1 MGRQAAPASGMARKK
16 RGHMIADGGL
26 RLELS
31 QPGEQV
37 RACFAPVA
45 DRMPPDRTALQ
56 ESLVAQGWQDARLD
70 ADAVNAFLAQCQ
82 LAEHEIDAVI
92 GTLLDGEFELE
103 VSEDKLVLRLTLVPP
118 EGGKPIELEDIRAA
132 IAGLQ
137 VTAPLDLPAIT
148 SALAAGSCENVDI
161 ARGTAPVPGTPAR
174 FTSMV
179 QPRKPVMSEGEDGRF
194 DLRDLGSLLLVNPGT
209 ALMRRTPAVPGREG
223 VDLFGKPIP
232 AEAVEDVP
240 FDDDLTGVAADPND
254 ANLLLA
260 VIAGSPKVMP
270 RGVTVSPVVDVEA
283 VDLHSGNVTFD
294 GSLRVSGDI
303 RTGMSV
309 KVTGD
314 VVVNGTIEAAHVE
327 AGGDVIVKGG
337 IIGKAESAHG
347 DSDEIASVRSRGA
360 VHARYIQN
368 AIVESVTEV
377 IVESGIRQSDVSA
390 GERVVVGT
398 PTGQG
403 SISGGRTRA
412 MATVSVATLGAPAG
426 TATAVQVGLN
436 PFADQQRAELEAQ
449 RRKVLEDQA
458 KLQQLVAFFAKHP
471 ERATG
476 EVREKARATMHKI
489 NRDLFELEAEIARMT
504 EQMKPAAD
512 AVIVAGRR
520 IHGGVTLQVGHKV
533 LKVMEDKPGGQVRVL
548 DDRIQVN

>member
-1 MGRQAAPASGMARKK
+1 MPAWPEGK
-16 RGHMIADGGL
+16 RGHMIADGGI

-45 DRMPPDRTALQ
+45 NRMPPDRAMLQ
-56 ESLVAQGWQDARLD
+56 ASLEEHGWQDARLD
-70 ADAVNAFLAQCQ
+70 AAAVNAFLTQCQ

-103 VSEDKLVLRLTLVPP
+103 VSPDQLVLRMTLVAP
-118 EGGKPIELEDIRAA
+118 EGGRPIELEDIRAA
-132 IAGLQ
+132 VSGMNVVA
-137 VTAPLDLPAIT
+137 VLDLDAIRA
-148 SALAAGSCENVDI
+148 ALAKGSCENVEI
-161 ARGTAPVPGTPAR
+161 AHGTAPVQGTPAE
-174 FTSMV
+174 FVNLV
-179 QPRKPVMSEGEDGRF
+179 QPRKPAQVEDEGDHF

-209 ALMRRTPAVPGREG
+209 ALMRRTAATPGREG
-223 VDLFGKPIP
+223 VDLFGKALP
-232 AEAVEDVP
+232 ADEVEDTP
-240 FDDDLTGVAADPND
+240 YADDLTGVSADPND
-254 ANLLLA
+254 PNLLLA
-260 VIAGSPKVMP
+260 VIAGSPRILP
-270 RGVTVSPVVDVEA
+270 HGVSVSPVVDVEA

-337 IIGKAESAHG
+337 IIGKAETSHG
-347 DSDEIASVRSRGA
+347 DSNEIASVRTKGA

-368 AIVESVTEV
+368 AIVEAATEV

-398 PTGQG
+398 PTGQS

-412 MATVSVATLGAPAG
+412 MQTVSVAVLGAPAG
-426 TATAVQVGLN
+426 SATMVQVGLN
-436 PFADQQRAELEAQ
+436 PFADEQRSSLEAR

-471 ERATG
+471 EKANG
-476 EVREKARATMHKI
+476 DVREKARATMHKI
-489 NRDLFELEAEIARMT
+489 NQDLFEIEAEVARVT
-504 EQMKPAAD
+504 EQMKPSD
-512 AVIVAGRR
+512 TAVIAAGRR

-533 LKVMEDKPGGQVRVL
+533 LKVMEDKPGGQVRVV
-548 DDRIQVN
+548 DDRITVT

>member
-1 MGRQAAPASGMARKK
+1 
-16 RGHMIADGGL
+16 MITDGGL

-37 RACFAPVA
+37 RACYVPDAG
-45 DRMPPDRTALQ
+45 RMPPDRTMLQ
-56 ESLVAQGWQDARLD
+56 ACLEEHGWQDARLD
-70 ADAVNAFLAQCQ
+70 QAAVVAFLSQCQ
-82 LAEHEIDAVI
+82 LAEHELDAVI
-92 GTLLDGEFELE
+92 GQLLDGEFELE
-103 VSEDKLVLRLTLVPP
+103 VSPDQLVLRMTLVAP
-118 EGGKPIELEDIRAA
+118 EGGRPIEIEDIRSAA
-132 IAGLQ
+132 AGMH
-137 VTAPLDLPAIT
+137 VTAPLDLAAIEA
-148 SALAAGSCENVDI
+148 ALAQGNCENLEI
-161 ARGTAPVPGTPAR
+161 ARGTPPVVGTPAI
-174 FTSMV
+174 FTSLV
-179 QPRKPVMSEGEDGRF
+179 QPRKPAQVEDEGVHF

-209 ALMRRTPAVPGREG
+209 ALMRRTPAVAGRDG
-223 VDLFGKPIP
+223 VDLFGKPLP
-232 AEAVEDVP
+232 ADEVEDTP
-240 FDDDLTGVAADPND
+240 FADDLTGVSADPND
-254 ANLLLA
+254 PNLLLA
-260 VIAGSPKVMP
+260 VIAGSPKVLP
-270 RGVTVSPVVDVEA
+270 HGVCVSPVVDVEA

-337 IIGKAESAHG
+337 IIGKAETAHG
-347 DSDEIASVRSRGA
+347 DANEIASVRTKGA

-368 AIVESVTEV
+368 AIVEATTEV

-412 MATVSVATLGAPAG
+412 MALVSVAVLGAPAG
-426 TATAVQVGLN
+426 TATTVQVGLN
-436 PFADQQRAELEAQ
+436 PFADEQRAALEAR
-449 RRKVLEDQA
+449 RRKVTEDQA

-476 EVREKARATMHKI
+476 DVREKARATMHKI
-489 NRDLFELEAEIARMT
+489 NRDLFEIEAEIAQLA
-504 EQMKPAAD
+504 EQMKPSD
-512 AVIVAGRR
+512 NAVIAAGRR

-533 LKVMEDKPGGQVRVL
+533 LKVMEDKPGGQVRVV
-548 DDRIQVN
+548 DDRISVN

>member
-1 MGRQAAPASGMARKK
+1 
-16 RGHMIADGGL
+16 MIADGGL

-37 RACFAPVA
+37 RACYAPVA
-45 DRMPPDRTALQ
+45 DRMPPDRAALQ
-56 ESLVAQGWQDARLD
+56 ESLEAQGWKDARLD
-70 ADAVNAFLAQCQ
+70 ADAVNAFLTQCQ

-92 GTLLDGEFELE
+92 GALHDGEFELE
-103 VSEDKLVLRLTLVPP
+103 VADDKLALRLTLVAP

-132 IAGLQ
+132 ITSLQ
-137 VTAPLDLPAIT
+137 IVAPLDMPAIT
-148 SALAAGSCENVDI
+148 KALATGTCENLEI
-161 ARGTAPVPGTPAR
+161 ARGTAPVAGTPAV
-174 FTSMV
+174 FASMV
-179 QPRKPVMSEGEDGRF
+179 QPRKPAQLDEDDGHF

-209 ALMRRTPAVPGREG
+209 ALMRRTPAMPGRDG
-223 VDLFGKPIP
+223 VDLFGKPIA
-232 AEAVEDVP
+232 AEVVEDVT
-240 FDDDLTGVAADPND
+240 FADDLTGVAADPND
-254 ANLLLA
+254 PNLLLA
-260 VIAGSPKVMP
+260 VIAGSPKVTP

-294 GSLRVSGDI
+294 GSLRVSGDV

-337 IIGKAESAHG
+337 IIGKAETAHG
-347 DSDEIASVRSRGA
+347 DSDDIASVRSKGA

-368 AIVESVTEV
+368 AIVEAVTEV

-398 PTGQG
+398 PTSQG

-412 MATVSVATLGAPAG
+412 MTTVSVATLGAPAG
-426 TATAVQVGLN
+426 TATTVQVGLN
-436 PFADQQRAELEAQ
+436 PFADEQRTALEAQ
-449 RRKVLEDQA
+449 RRKVLDDQA

-489 NRDLFELEAEIARMT
+489 SRDLFELEAEIARMT

-533 LKVMEDKPGGQVRVL
+533 LKVMEDKSGGQVRVV